1 MYKRLLND
9 QIPIGLEL
17 EMVGSVNISLSK
29 FKHMAYVS
37 NAEDALII

>member
-1 MYKRLLND
+1 MVEEFLELPSVQEAIENG

-29 FKHMAYVS
+29 F
-37 NAEDALII
+37 